1 MPIPL
6 LKRDPNFADAADL
19 TACRKLLSTGSRSFY
34 AASFFLPKRLREPA
48 TALYA
53 FCRLA
58 DDAIDLE
65 EHNQTAALERLRE
78 RLDRAYRGRP
88 DNFAADRAFAGA
100 IAQFGIARALPE
112 ALLEGFEWDADGRVY
127 HELSDVYAY
136 SARVAAA
143 VGAMMAA
150 IMGVRDANVLARAC
164 DLGTA
169 MQISNICRDVGED
182 ARNGRI
188 YLPLNWLRDGGL
200 DVEAWL
206 ARPVFNEVIADSV
219 ARLLAVASELYQRAE
234 SGIARLPVACRPGIY
249 AARLL
254 YDEIGQEVARRGYD
268 SINQRAV
275 VSGKRKM
282 ALLSRAV
289 AVTPFP
295 VNRAIAAPALSEN
308 QFLVD
313 AIVATPVPTRARSAV
328 NPSNRSVEQK
338 VVWVLDLFQTL
349 DERQRDYARA
359 ANPQLNVAYNG

>member
-1 MPIPL
+1 MPLFINDL
-6 LKRDPNFADAADL
+6 QFADPSDL
-19 TACRKLLSTGSRSFY
+19 KTCRQLLSHGSRSFY

-58 DDAIDLE
+58 DDAVDLE
-65 EHNQTAALERLRE
+65 TDQQSALDRLRE
-78 RLDRAYRGRP
+78 RLDRAYRGEP
-88 DNFAADRAFAGA
+88 ANIAADRAFAGA
-100 IAQFGIARALPE
+100 IERFHIPRALPE

-127 HELSDVYAY
+127 EDLAGVQAY

-143 VGAMMAA
+143 VGAMMSA
-150 IMGVRDANVLARAC
+150 IMGVRDPDVLARAC

-169 MQISNICRDVGED
+169 MQLSNICRDVGED
-182 ARNGRI
+182 AHNGRI
-188 YLPLNWLRDGGL
+188 YLPLSWLREGGL
-200 DVEAWL
+200 DIEAWL
-206 ARPVFNEVIADSV
+206 AKPVFNEVIGEAV
-219 ARLLAVASELYQRAE
+219 KRLLTLADELYQRAE

-254 YDEIGQEVARRGYD
+254 YAEIGHEVARNGYD
-268 SINQRAV
+268 SVSQRAIV
-275 VSGKRKM
+275 ASSRKM

-295 VNRAIAAPALSEN
+295 VAAACSAPPLQEN

-313 AIVATPVPTRARSAV
+313 AVAAAAQAQPAK
-328 NPSNRSVEQK
+328 RSVGDQ

-349 DERQRDYARA
+349 EERQRMATDHFGAS
-359 ANPQLNVAYNG
+359 QQMQTG